1 MNEAVRAGASGATSL
16 VFKNGKLIFPGGT
29 TEPDQERL
37 YPLFSVF
44 NIEENDLIIIG
55 TAHSYEMAERG
66 AISAALSLGEQNYQ
80 CNWNSIPGSGIITSD
95 TDAEDLKCI
104 ALAIHEMVGRIPL
117 TMRSR
122 NHYGLRCEGGEV
134 IDTKYTGPVLEEAL
148 KKGTM
153 IRKMSPSGVYH
164 GIPVV
169 VAPIIRK
176 KETVAVI
183 GIVDITKGGIFD
195 LSIPDRKK

>member
-1 MNEAVRAGASGATSL
+1 
-16 VFKNGKLIFPGGT
+16 
-29 TEPDQERL
+29 
-37 YPLFSVF
+37 
-44 NIEENDLIIIG
+44 
-55 TAHSYEMAERG
+55 MAERG

-195 LSIPDRKK
+195 SQYTRPQEVSDLGLSGVAAYMYKPILHIEIAQWINDRFLPINGSFFPPINK